1 MKHWLNRKSFRHC
14 AAAGLASAILVTHA
28 AGQEAST
35 NVITAAED
43 AFGLVIGIE
52 SLGLYSEEDVR
63 GFNPL
68 VAGNARLNG
77 LYFDKQGSMTSRLV
91 NDRRIRVGSS
101 AVGFPWPAPTGIVD
115 YTLRGIANEPSLA
128 SILYVGPFHGVGL
141 DLDGSV
147 PLGKGGIAA
156 GVAYR
161 DDEPIPDQTRQIAA
175 AGLLPQWR
183 PTQSLELQTFWGKR
197 TVKHNKTLPTI
208 YGSAESLPPRI
219 DVRNFGQEWAEGD
232 SYAEHF
238 GALAN
243 AILAQQWI
251 LRAGVFHS
259 VSEVNRSFAD
269 LYLDTQANGQARHVF
284 VSQPGYFTA
293 STSGEVRVSRAFEG
307 ERMKH
312 RLHLGVRT
320 RNVRARYGGSDVVDL
335 GDAFIGRVEP
345 VARPDFSFGPQSAD
359 RVTQW
364 AGGISYDLNV
374 PGHFESSLG
383 IQKTS
388 YERRIVHPTQGI
400 ARTDEE
406 PWLYNASFS
415 WSPARKVTLFGAAT
429 RGLENSGVAPASAI
443 NRGEILGASRTDQ
456 QEVGIRY
463 QLTKRFN
470 LVGAV
475 FDVRKPYFNFDQAGA
490 YVQVGE
496 ERHRG
501 VEMSAAGEVIDGLN
515 VVSGAVFMSP
525 RVTDLTATALNV
537 GSKPV
542 GQTDR
547 VVQFGINYRLP
558 ASPAWSL
565 DALVVNRGARTASTD
580 GRVSVPSATTLD
592 VGARYRF
599 RVFDR
604 PATLRVQVANVTD
617 TFSWYVVDA
626 NGFQPFEPR
635 RLLAYLSLDL

>member
-1 MKHWLNRKSFRHC
+1 MSHGLGRKSFRHSAC
-14 AAAGLASAILVTHA
+14 VGLACVMLATGA

-68 VAGNARLNG
+68 IAGNARLNG

-115 YTLRGIANEPSLA
+115 YTLRGIASEPSLT
-128 SILYVGPFHGVGL
+128 SILYAGPFHGVGF
-141 DLDGSV
+141 DLDGSI

-161 DDEPIPDQTRQIAA
+161 DDEPLPDQTRQIAA

-183 PTQSLELQTFWGKR
+183 PTQNLELQAFWGKR
-197 TVKHNKTLPTI
+197 TVKHGKTLPTI
-208 YGSAESLPPRI
+208 YGSAEGLPPRV
-219 DVRNFGQEWAEGD
+219 DVRNFGQEWAEAD

-238 GALAN
+238 GALVN
-243 AILAQQWI
+243 GVLADQWI
-251 LRAGVFHS
+251 VRAGVFHS
-259 VSEVNRSFAD
+259 RSEVNKSFAD
-269 LYLDTQANGQARHVF
+269 LYLDTRADGLAHHVF
-284 VSQPGYFTA
+284 VSQPDYFTA
-293 STSGEVRVSRAFEG
+293 STSGEVRVSRAFDG
-307 ERMKH
+307 QRMKH
-312 RLHLGVRT
+312 RLHVGVRT

-345 VARPDFSFGPQSAD
+345 VPRPEFSFGSQSAD

-364 AGGISYDLNV
+364 TGGVSYDLNI
-374 PGHFESSLG
+374 PGRFESSLG

-388 YERRIVHPTQGI
+388 YERRIAHPTQGV
-400 ARTDEE
+400 ALSDEE

-415 WSPARKVTLFGAAT
+415 WSPLRKVAFFGAVT
-429 RGLENSGVAPASAI
+429 RGLENSGVAPASAS
-443 NRGEILGASRTDQ
+443 NRGEILDAARTAQ
-456 QEVGIRY
+456 QEAGIRY
-463 QLTKRFN
+463 ALKERFN

-475 FDVRKPYFNFDQAGA
+475 FEVRKPYFNFDQAGA
-490 YVQVGE
+490 YVQVGD

-501 VEMSAAGEVIDGLN
+501 VELSAAGEVIKGLN

-525 RVTDLTATALNV
+525 RVAGLTATARNV

-547 VVQFGINYRLP
+547 VLQLGINYRFP
-558 ASPAWSL
+558 TTPAWSV
-565 DALVVNRGARTASTD
+565 DALAVNRGARTASAD

-592 VGARYRF
+592 IGSRYRF
-599 RVFDR
+599 RVFEQ

-635 RLLAYLSLDL
+635 RLLAYLTVDL